1 VFEGT
6 TLVDMSDEMN
16 EAFKKWQR
24 VKGKRED
31 GAKMAFIAAMAEW
44 HSREPNKN
52 RFQKLAVGQNLR
64 SYALMSPDVA
74 GALRSMLTFNASDRP
89 TARAARIP
97 LLAERHEP
105 APVTVADTVATPM
118 PMIATGDD
126 DLTVLATHFDMDALA
141 DLLDDTNQP
150 AGDLPNDIHQPV
162 VDINGMANLDAQ
174 ILQLNQPAAQML
186 PVDAIAVESS
196 GDESD
201 EANKTPVDGSVANAL
216 KRKHNIAN
224 TDAKAA
230 ALIVKKMRRQMRKY
244 GPDKARL
251 SDTLKR
257 KNTAIY
263 ERARTILSK
272 ADLADPTK
280 ALVREERLL
289 LAALADEQWE
299 DEEVMGR
306 KDPRRELFQALT
318 KRGYHWW
325 HKNYKKA
332 INAMK
337 N

>member
-1 VFEGT
+1 
-6 TLVDMSDEMN
+6 
-16 EAFKKWQR
+16 
-24 VKGKRED
+24 
-31 GAKMAFIAAMAEW
+31 
-44 HSREPNKN
+44 
-52 RFQKLAVGQNLR
+52 
-64 SYALMSPDVA
+64 MSPDVA
-74 GALRSMLTFNASDRP
+74 GALRSMLTFNAADRP

-97 LLAERHEP
+97 LLAERREP
-105 APVTVADTVATPM
+105 APVTAANIVATPIPI

-126 DLTVLATHFDMDALA
+126 DLAVLATHFDMDVLV
-141 DLLDDTNQP
+141 DLLDDTGQP
-150 AGDLPNDIHQPV
+150 VADLLNDIHPPV
-162 VDINGMANLDAQ
+162 VDINGATNLDAQ
-174 ILQLNQPAAQML
+174 LLHLNQPAAQM
-186 PVDAIAVESS
+186 PVADAIAVESS

-201 EANKTPVDGSVANAL
+201 EAGKTPVDGSVTNAL

-244 GPDKARL
+244 DSNKARL
-251 SDTLKR
+251 MDTLKR
-257 KNTAIY
+257 KNTPIY
-263 ERARTILSK
+263 ERARAMLIK
-272 ADLADPTK
+272 ADQADPTK

-299 DEEVMGR
+299 DEEVSGR

-332 INAMK
+332 VNAMK